1 QDPQLGVRAGGYD
14 RCQLRTQRAG
24 SVEQDL
30 DPARRG
36 IAQEWRRLVP
46 AEIEEADRRGPA
58 TEVRKHGA
66 QDAHLLVES
75 RPGRRLQEKQL
86 AAQQP
91 DTLCS
96 LLRRLS
102 QLSMCGGVRE
112 HANGAT
118 VFGLR
123 RLEAA
128 RDRDLASRA
137 TTTGVVA
144 REGDSLGVGPADHDA
159 AIAVDN
165 DLLPICD

>member
-1 QDPQLGVRAGGYD
+1 
-14 RCQLRTQRAG
+14 
-24 SVEQDL
+24 
-30 DPARRG
+30 
-36 IAQEWRRLVP
+36 LVP

-96 LLRRLS
+96 LLRRLAH
-102 QLSMCGGVRE
+102 LSMRGGVRE
-112 HANGAT
+112 HANGAA
-118 VFGLR
+118 VLALR

-128 RDRDLASRA
+128 RDRA
-137 TTTGVVA
+137 
-144 REGDSLGVGPADHDA
+144 LGVRSATIGF
-159 AIAVDN
+159 V
-165 DLLPICD
+165 